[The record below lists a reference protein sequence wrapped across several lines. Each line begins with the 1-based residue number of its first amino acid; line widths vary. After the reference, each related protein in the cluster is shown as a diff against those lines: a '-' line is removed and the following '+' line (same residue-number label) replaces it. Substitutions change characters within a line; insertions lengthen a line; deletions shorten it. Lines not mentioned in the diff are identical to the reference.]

1 MKSVL
6 LKHSNNS
13 FKILPKLH
21 VGPLHPDGHE
31 AVVVVEIEVEVVIVV
46 VFVVEV
52 VVVVEFVVVVVV
64 VVVVLVVVVVVIV
77 VVVVVVVL
85 GADVVCIHSDLVD
98 RLQVSP
104 VQPSN
109 SKQRQRSG

>member
-1 MKSVL
+1 MKLVL
-6 LKHSNNS
+6 LKHSTNS

-31 AVVVVEIEVEVVIVV
+31 AVVVVEIEVEVVVVV

-52 VVVVEFVVVVVV
+52 VVE
-64 VVVVLVVVVVVIV
+64 

-85 GADVVCIHSDLVD
+85 GADVVWIPSDLVD
-98 RLQVSP
+98 RLQESP
-104 VQPSN
+104 VQP

>member
-6 LKHSNNS
+6 LKHSTNS

-31 AVVVVEIEVEVVIVV
+31 AVVVVEIEVVVVVAV

-52 VVVVEFVVVVVV
+52 VVE
-64 VVVVLVVVVVVIV
+64 VVVVVI
-77 VVVVVVVL
+77 VL

-104 VQPSN
+104 VQPSK

>member
-6 LKHSNNS
+6 LKHVTNS
-13 FKILPKLH
+13 LKILPKLH

-52 VVVVEFVVVVVV
+52 VVVV
-64 VVVVLVVVVVVIV
+64 VVVVLVVVVVVVVVIV
-77 VVVVVVVL
+77 VVVVVVVVVF

-104 VQPSN
+104 VQPSK